1 MSVTYEQA
9 PEAEVG
15 AMVARVMAEHHKHLH
30 ALGVTIETLF
40 ARKLDKEGEPAAAI
54 VVRGQVCGA
63 KISITSLQDRARGI
77 ADAKLIIDAEY
88 GWERLPKDQR
98 IAMIDRELCHLTI
111 ATDKDGE
118 PKHDDHGRPKLKYRH
133 FDYEISGF
141 TSCLEN
147 YGEASIEAKQ
157 IRLFQELNGQYCLFQ
172 TPASLEVHLAT
183 SAK

>member
-30 ALGVTIETLF
+30 ELGVTIETLF
-40 ARKLDKEGEPAAAI
+40 ARRYNKDDEPEPAI
-54 VVRGQVCGA
+54 VIRGQVCGA
-63 KISITSLQDRARGI
+63 KISITSLQDRVRGI

-88 GWERLPKDQR
+88 GWNRLAQTAR
-98 IAMIDRELCHLTI
+98 IAMIDRELCHLTL
-111 ATDKDGE
+111 ATDKEGN
-118 PKHDDHGRPKLKYRH
+118 PKVDDRGRPKLKYQH

-147 YGEASIEAKQ
+147 HGEASIEARQ

-172 TPASLEVHLAT
+172 TPASLEVNLAT

>member
-15 AMVARVMAEHHKHLH
+15 AMVARVMEQHHKHLH

-40 ARKLDKEGEPAAAI
+40 ARKYNKDDEPEAAI

-63 KISITSLQDRARGI
+63 KISISSLQDRVRGI

-88 GWERLPKDQR
+88 GWNRLAETAR
-98 IAMIDRELCHLTI
+98 MSMIYRELCHLSLV
-111 ATDKDGE
+111 TDKDGTA
-118 PKHDDHGRPKLKYRH
+118 KFDDRGRPKLKYRH
-133 FDYEISGF
+133 CDYELGGF
-141 TSCLEN
+141 ESSMEIF
-147 YGEASIEAKQ
+147 GEASIEAKQ
-157 IRLFQELNGQYCLFQ
+157 IRLFQEQNGQYCLFQ
-172 TPASLEVHLAT
+172 TPASLEVNLAT